1 MANGRG
7 HDAAGYLGWFFLGAV
22 AGAAAALLMAPKS
35 GRETREII
43 AERGGD
49 IFRKAQDAADDAP
62 TRAGDLFDRGRE
74 YFDEQSQRLSSA
86 FQAGRSAMREEM
98 DRGSTGV

>member
-1 MANGRG
+1 
-7 HDAAGYLGWFFLGAV
+7 LGAV
-22 AGAAAALLMAPKS
+22 AGAVAAVLIAPKS

-49 IFRKAQDAADDAP
+49 LFRKAQGAADDAP
-62 TRAGDLFDRGRE
+62 TRAGDLFERGRE
-74 YFDEQSQRLSSA
+74 YFDEQTQRLTSA